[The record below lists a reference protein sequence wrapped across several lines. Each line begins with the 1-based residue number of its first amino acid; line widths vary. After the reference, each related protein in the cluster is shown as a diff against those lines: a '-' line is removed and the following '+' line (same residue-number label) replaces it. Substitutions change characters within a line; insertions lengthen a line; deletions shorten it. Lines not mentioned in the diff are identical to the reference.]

1 MASGLPTDDGQV
13 GNDVHR
19 DGNVI
24 VRDVSKDGDDVDKK
38 VDSTSSKNVLLLV
51 GNEGFGIPNELLEF
65 CDKNVILGSNRKLHR
80 NVDSLNVSVATALI
94 LQFLKNKYIQ

>member
-1 MASGLPTDDGQV
+1 MASGLPTDDIQV
-13 GNDVHR
+13 AADVHR

-24 VRDVSKDGDDVDKK
+24 VRDVSKDDEKKK
-38 VDSTSSKNVLLLV
+38 VDLTASKNVLLLV
-51 GNEGFGIPNELLEF
+51 GNEGFGIPKELLEF

-94 LQFLKNKYIQ
+94 LQFLKNKYIH

>member
-13 GNDVHR
+13 GYDVYR

-24 VRDVSKDGDDVDKK
+24 VRDVSKDDKNR
-38 VDSTSSKNVLLLV
+38 VDSTSSRNVLLLV
-51 GNEGFGIPNELLEF
+51 GNEGFGIPKELLDF

-94 LQFLKNKYIQ
+94 IQFLKNKYIQ